1 MNDFNTQVIEE
12 FRANRGVVGGHFEK
26 ANLLL
31 LHTVGRKTGTER
43 VTPLLYL
50 ADGDAFVL
58 VGSNG
63 GAEREPA
70 WVANVAAMSEV
81 PIEVGERS
89 LTTRPTILRDGP
101 ERARLYERLYD
112 YWPDVRQYETNTDR
126 PFPLIRLD
134 PVD

>member
-12 FRANRGVVGGHFEK
+12 FRANAGVVGGHFEN

-31 LHTVGRKTGTER
+31 LHTIGRRTGAER

-50 ADGDAFVL
+50 ADADSYVL

-63 GAEREPA
+63 GAEKEPA
-70 WVANVAAMSEV
+70 WVANVAAMPELT
-81 PIEVGERS
+81 IEVGEQKR
-89 LTTRPTILRDGP
+89 TVRPTILRDGA
-101 ERARLYERLYD
+101 ERARLYARLAE
-112 YWPDVRQYETNTDR
+112 YWPDVREYETHTDR
-126 PFPLIRLD
+126 LFPLIRLD